1 MPLSTNFVAALHPM
15 HPKEVFEVFL
25 NGPKDIRSTLD
36 IVNEVRPADLFCYLA
51 ARFGRPNGVQNAL
64 RSNDSDNLIHWDW
77 TLRHEQGVII
87 FLGMNFRTEVHIMGL
102 APSEDHKRDLVEQ
115 LKNDFPNHGAKMGA
129 VRKQLE
135 QWTEFVNPYQRIRRS
150 VERLLTELDHLNLD
164 PDTDR
169 FDPFGSDAP
178 GDELSKR
185 WGDLSERYSKGFGLC
200 FGIRSMLPVMAE
212 AFVNLMLY
220 VLMRPEIRGDQR
232 LFDNAFRQPIDVRI
246 RSLSINCMGFK
257 QQPDYA
263 SEPCRTYHTLV
274 NERNDLLHGNVVVDK
289 LKFNEVYFLGKVP
302 VFKEYRSVWERSLQ
316 VEIDTVGLQAVRAEL
331 TTVDGLIA
339 YLLSCLDEK
348 LREPIELMMNRHELG
363 RNEQTGRTG
372 VLFPE
377 WLVDMRAGPSAPR
390 DSEQS

>member
-1 MPLSTNFVAALHPM
+1 MSLPANFVAGLQPM

-25 NGPKDIRSTLD
+25 NGPKDVRSTLD
-36 IVNEVRPADLFCYLA
+36 IVNETRPVDLFCYLG

-64 RSNDSDNLIHWDW
+64 RSDDSDNLIHWEW
-77 TLRHEQGVII
+77 MVRHEQGVVI
-87 FLGMNFRTEVHIMGL
+87 FQGMNFRTEVHIMGL
-102 APSEDHKRDLVEQ
+102 APSEDHKNDLVEQ
-115 LKNDFPNHGAKMGA
+115 LKSDFPNHGAKMGE
-129 VRKQLE
+129 VRKRLE

-150 VERLLTELDHLNLD
+150 VERLLDELDHLNLR
-164 PDTDR
+164 PDEDR
-169 FDPFGSDAP
+169 FDPLTSEAP
-178 GDELSKR
+178 ADDLSKR
-185 WGDLSERYSKGFGLC
+185 WGELSERYSKGFGLC

-232 LFDNAFRQPIDVRI
+232 LFENAFRQPIDVRI
-246 RSLSINCMGFK
+246 RSLSINCVGFK

-263 SEPCRTYHTLV
+263 SEPCKVYQTLV

-302 VFKEYRSVWERSLQ
+302 VFKAYRSMWERSLQ

-331 TTVDGLIA
+331 ATVDGLIA
-339 YLLSCLDEK
+339 YLFSCIDDK
-348 LREPIELMMNRHELG
+348 LRESIEHLMNHHELG
-363 RNEQTGRTG
+363 RNEQNGRTG

-377 WLVDMRAGPSAPR
+377 WLVDMRAGPPEPGQPNSA
-390 DSEQS
+390 